1 MKNCKIS
8 TEQEQIIELYKITK
22 DLAKMG
28 VYTINAGE
36 WNEET
41 NYYQKQMLVS
51 YNGSS
56 YIKRIDGDCINL
68 APNLHSDL
76 WQVIALKGEIG
87 VNFKGKWVSDDEI
100 KKDDAVT
107 YKGSTYIAN
116 ENDITTAPELY
127 SNKWSALA
135 LASLSSNVPYTDI
148 SLPTTFNMTLTSLNR
163 TPIIGEIA
171 YILADISNVIYVL
184 TSQVTA
190 INTTGMPNADF
201 KVISNLKISGDKG
214 DKGATGAPGQGFKIY
229 NQAQLTW
236 ERDLDGSYRTAL
248 GQLVG
253 SNYVYF
259 VSGFAPP
266 DGGGSGFFCGGIIT
280 STPTTTGAYYVEII
294 SNQGT
299 SGIFPI
305 YYDSGR
311 DCLCMYNS
319 SRISAAPTTSWAFRL
334 SN

>member
-41 NYYQKQMLVS
+41 NYSQKQMLVS

-87 VNFKGKWVSDDEI
+87 INFKGEWVSDDEI

-107 YKGSTYIAN
+107 YKGSTYVAN
-116 ENDITTAPELY
+116 EDDITTAPELY

-135 LASLSSNVPYTDI
+135 LASLQSYNSYSDLTVPN
-148 SLPTTFNMTLTSLNR
+148 TFSIVLSELNR
-163 TPIIGEIA
+163 TPIVGETA
-171 YILADISNVIYVL
+171 YITAEISTATYIL
-184 TSQVTA
+184 ISQVTA
-190 INTTGMPNADF
+190 INTSGMARADF
-201 KVISNLKISGDKG
+201 KVIKSLKTSGEKG
-214 DKGATGAPGQGFKIY
+214 DTGAAGAPGQGFKIY
-229 NQAQLTW
+229 QQLQLAW
-236 ERDLDGSYRTAL
+236 ERDDNGNYRTAL
-248 GQLVG
+248 GQLAG

-259 VSGFAPP
+259 VSGFANPS
-266 DGGGSGFFCGGIIT
+266 GGGSGFTCGGIIT
-280 STPTTTGAYYVEII
+280 TSPTTTGAYYIEAIENRGV
-294 SNQGT
+294 

-305 YYDSGR
+305 YYDGGR

-319 SRISAAPTTSWAFRL
+319 GGISATPTTSWSFRL

>member
-87 VNFKGKWVSDDEI
+87 VNFKGEWVSDDEI

-148 SLPTTFNMTLTSLNR
+148 SLPTIFNMTLTSLNR

-236 ERDLDGSYRTAL
+236 ERDTDGSCRTAL
-248 GQLVG
+248 GQLAG

-266 DGGGSGFFCGGIIT
+266 AGGGSGFFCGGIIT
-280 STPTTTGAYYVEII
+280 STPTTTGAYYFEII
-294 SNQGT
+294 SNQGA

-305 YYDSGR
+305 YYDNGR

-319 SRISAAPTTSWAFRL
+319 AGISAVPTTSWAFRL

>member
-87 VNFKGKWVSDDEI
+87 VNFKGEWVSNDEI

-135 LASLSSNVPYTDI
+135 LASLSSNGPYTDI

-229 NQAQLTW
+229 NQVQLTW
-236 ERDLDGSYRTAL
+236 ERDSDGGYRTAL
-248 GQLVG
+248 GQLAG

-259 VSGFAPP
+259 VASAYVSMGNGGFI
-266 DGGGSGFFCGGIIT
+266 SGGIVT
-280 STPTTTGAYYVEII
+280 SSPTTTGTFYCELSTNV
-294 SNQGT
+294 SN
-299 SGIFPI
+299 IKPV

-311 DCLCMYNS
+311 DCLKIND
-319 SRISAAPTTSWAFRL
+319 SASMANPPVKGWAFRL

>member
-41 NYYQKQMLVS
+41 NYSQKQMLVS

-76 WQVIALKGEIG
+76 WQVIALKGKIDI
-87 VNFKGKWVSDDEI
+87 NFKGEWVSDNKI

-107 YKGSTYIAN
+107 YKGSTYVAN
-116 ENDITTAPELY
+116 EDDITTAPELY

-135 LASLSSNVPYTDI
+135 LASLQSYNSYSDITVPN
-148 SLPTTFNMTLTSLNR
+148 TFSILLSELNR
-163 TPIIGEIA
+163 TPIVGETA
-171 YILADISNVIYVL
+171 YITAEISTATYIL
-184 TSQVTA
+184 ISQVTA
-190 INTTGMPNADF
+190 INTSGMARADF
-201 KVISNLKISGDKG
+201 KVIKSLKTSGEKG
-214 DKGATGAPGQGFKIY
+214 DTGAAGAPGPGFKIY
-229 NQAQLTW
+229 QQLQLAW
-236 ERDLDGSYRTAL
+236 ERDDDGSYRTAL
-248 GQLVG
+248 GQLAG

-259 VSGFAPP
+259 VASAYISMGNGGFI
-266 DGGGSGFFCGGIIT
+266 SGGIVT
-280 STPTTTGAYYVEII
+280 SSPTTTGTFYCELSTNV
-294 SNQGT
+294 SN
-299 SGIFPI
+299 INPI
-305 YYDSGR
+305 YYDSSR
-311 DCLCMYNS
+311 DCLKVYNS
-319 SRISAAPTTSWAFRL
+319 ASIANPPFNGWAFRL